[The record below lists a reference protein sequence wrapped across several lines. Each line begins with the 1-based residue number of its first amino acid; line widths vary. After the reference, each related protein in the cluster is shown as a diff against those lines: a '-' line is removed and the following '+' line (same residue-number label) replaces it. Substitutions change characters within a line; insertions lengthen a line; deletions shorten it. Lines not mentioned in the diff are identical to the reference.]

1 MERFSAPQDITIR
14 KAVKED
20 CPRILELVRELAEF
34 EKAAAEVTVSLA
46 EMEDAGFG
54 SSPVWWAFVAE
65 CGGQIVGIA
74 LYYIRYSTW
83 KGKMLY
89 LEDIV
94 VTEACRGRGI
104 GKRLF
109 EATAREANRLSVHGM
124 IWQVLDWNRPA
135 LDFYR
140 KYHARIDGSWL
151 NATLDGHQLSD
162 Y

>member
-1 MERFSAPQDITIR
+1 MERFSAPHDITIR

-34 EKAAAEVTVSLA
+34 EKAAGEVTVSLG

-54 SSPVWWAFVAE
+54 PTPVWWAFVAE
-65 CGGQIVGIA
+65 SGGRIAGIA

-94 VTEACRGRGI
+94 VTEACRGQGI

-109 EATAREANRLSVHGM
+109 EATAREAKRLNVRGM

-135 LDFYR
+135 IDFYR
-140 KYHARIDGSWL
+140 KYHARMDGSWL
-151 NATLDGHQLSD
+151 NATLDGRQLSD
-162 Y
+162 F